1 MELPK
6 LREPDVIPLIGFI
19 ACTLIVLTGFYLLG
33 TNSNLGYMYTT
44 QLVYGATIIL
54 CGFIGFGIMV
64 TFITVGGLIDRL
76 DQLEAQL

>member
-19 ACTLIVLTGFYLLG
+19 ACTLIVLVGFFLLAS
-33 TNSNLGYMYTT
+33 NNNLGYLYTA
-44 QLVYGATIIL
+44 QLVYGATTIL

-64 TFITVGGLIDRL
+64 TFITVSGLIDRL